1 LELFERIVLD
11 TYVAG
16 ELRCSVIVSVDVTP
30 HRFILI
36 GSGMR
41 IPSASVYQ
49 PPPGADAQN
58 AKNDHQSDPLDRAS
72 YHDNPISTSF
82 CEAEAA
88 GVCGFERAARFT
100 GQLS

>member
-1 LELFERIVLD
+1 MPIPHLKTNSID
-11 TYVAG
+11 
-16 ELRCSVIVSVDVTP
+16 RCSVIVSVDVTP

-36 GSGMR
+36 RSGMR

-58 AKNDHQSDPLDRAS
+58 AKNDRQSDPLDRAS

-82 CEAEAA
+82 WEAEAA
-88 GVCGFERAARFT
+88 GVSGVERATRFT

>member
-1 LELFERIVLD
+1 MPFVSELVGLPR
-11 TYVAG
+11 A
-16 ELRCSVIVSVDVTP
+16 LRCSVIVSVDVTP

-36 GSGMR
+36 RSGKR
-41 IPSASVYQ
+41 SPSASVYQ
-49 PPPGADAQN
+49 PPPATDASN

-72 YHDNPISTSF
+72 YQDNPISTSF